1 MKRFAVVL
9 LLALAA
15 CRPSSDPALPA
26 PSLTFSAPTWPEP
39 AWWPGAGAGRLVL
52 SNSRDDTLSVLDAT
66 KVGQAAVPEVA
77 RVPVGLNPV
86 EIEAPHH
93 AAIAPDGSALYVNL
107 SEYAPGTGTGPHGSH
122 GVGTV
127 DGKVL
132 KLDGVT
138 GRLLGTVRV
147 DRNSGDL
154 EVGPDGKVVAV
165 THYDLLRIQEAQAGT
180 APSPDARVVLIDTA
194 SMTQIAAV
202 AVCAAPHGVRF
213 SKDGKRL
220 YVACYSDEVAVVQLD
235 AQGFPVTRIKVAAN
249 AGTAFDARQTPYA
262 LSVSPLTGDV
272 FVSCPKSGD
281 VRVLTAALTMDESR
295 RTLLGGQPQLSGFSP
310 DGMTLW
316 VPTQGDDRIHAVDP
330 LTGARLRS
338 LNVPRDQCKNV
349 HQVLAMAD
357 GASLAVVCEG
367 DHVSPGSLL
376 VLGTDGAVKSVTAV
390 GTFPDYIGLWRTP

>member
-1 MKRFAVVL
+1 MRRLGLAL
-9 LLALAA
+9 LLALTA
-15 CRPSSDPALPA
+15 CRPSSDPSLPA
-26 PSLTFSAPTWPEP
+26 PSLTFPSPTWPEP
-39 AWWPGAGAGRLVL
+39 AWWPGAGSGRLVL

-66 KVGQAAVPEVA
+66 KVGQATLPEVA

-107 SEYAPGTGTGPHGSH
+107 SEYAPGTGTGPHGAH
-122 GVGTV
+122 GTGTI

-138 GRLLGTVRV
+138 GNLLGTVRV

-154 EVGPDGKVVAV
+154 EVSPDGKVVAV

-194 SMTQIAAV
+194 SMTQRAAV
-202 AVCAAPHGVRF
+202 TVCAAPHGVRF

-235 AQGFPVTRIKVAAN
+235 AKDFPVTRIKVAAN
-249 AGTAFDARQTPYA
+249 AGSAFEARQTPYA

-272 FVSCPKSGD
+272 FISCPRSGD
-281 VRVLTAALTMDESR
+281 VRVLTAALTIDDGR
-295 RTLLGGQPQLSGFSP
+295 RTLLGGLPQLSGFSP
-310 DGMTLW
+310 DGNTLW
-316 VPTQGDDRIHAVDP
+316 VPTQGDDRVHAVDP
-330 LTGARLRS
+330 LTGTRTAS
-338 LNVPRDQCKNV
+338 LNVPRDRCRNV
-349 HQVLAMAD
+349 HQVLAL
-357 GASLAVVCEG
+357 SSTLLAVVCEG
-367 DHVSPGSLL
+367 DHVAPGSLV
-376 VLGTDGAVKSVTAV
+376 VLGTDGTVKSVTDV